1 MNKLKLGIPK
11 GSLEA
16 NTVDLFKRAGWHIT
30 YDSRSYFPDIDDEEI
45 SCTLV
50 RAQEMSRYVD
60 DGTLDLGLTGQ
71 DWIIENESDVVAVQD
86 LIYSKTS
93 MRQARWVLV
102 VREDSPIRSIE
113 EMEGK
118 KVSTELVNFTKSYF
132 AKRNINVHVE
142 FSWGATEA
150 KVVEGLVDAI
160 VEVTETGST
169 IRANKLRIVEELMRT
184 NTKLIANR
192 EAWKDPWKRQ
202 KIEQIR
208 MLLNGSLQA
217 MGKVGLKM
225 NVTRTESRAVGA
237 PASLA
242 EGADDLQP
250 PFGRLACRGDH
261 RECQRRP
268 GSDPPSQGCG
278 GRGDHRVSV
287 EQGYLRGEGHAKG
300 EDPEKDHR
308 DGCIG

>member
-1 MNKLKLGIPK
+1 MSKLKLGIPK

-16 NTVDLFKRAGWHIT
+16 NTVDLFKHAGWRIT

-45 SCTLV
+45 SCILV
-50 RAQEMSRYVD
+50 RAQEMSRYVA
-60 DGTLDLGLTGQ
+60 DGTIDLGLTGQ

-93 MRQARWVLV
+93 TKQARWVLV

-113 EMEGK
+113 DMEGK
-118 KVSTELVNFTKSYF
+118 RVSTELVNFTKRYF
-132 AKRNINVHVE
+132 AERNIKVQVE

-169 IRANKLRIVEELMRT
+169 IRANKLKIIHELMKT
-184 NTKLIANR
+184 NTKLIANHG
-192 EAWKDPWKRQ
+192 AWADPWKRQ

-208 MLLNGSLQA
+208 LLLNGSLQA

-225 NVTRTESRAVGA
+225 NVARENLGRLVILLPSLKAPTISSLHSADWLAVETIVGSSVVRDLIPLLKGA
-237 PASLA
+237 GA
-242 EGADDLQP
+242 EGIIEYPLNK
-250 PFGRLACRGDH
+250 
-261 RECQRRP
+261 
-268 GSDPPSQGCG
+268 
-278 GRGDHRVSV
+278 V
-287 EQGYLRGEGHAKG
+287 
-300 EDPEKDHR
+300 
-308 DGCIG
+308 I

>member
-1 MNKLKLGIPK
+1 MNKLKVGIPK

-86 LIYSKTS
+86 LVYSKTS

-102 VREDSPIRSIE
+102 VREDSPIRSVE
-113 EMEGK
+113 ELEGK
-118 KVSTELVNFTKSYF
+118 KVSTELVNFTKNYF
-132 AKRNINVHVE
+132 AKRKINVHVE

-184 NTKLIANR
+184 NTQLIANR

-225 NVTRTESRAVGA
+225 NVTRQNLERLVAVLPSLKA
-237 PASLA
+237 PTISSLHSEEWLAVETIVSASVVRDLIPLLKDAGA
-242 EGADDLQP
+242 EGIIEYPL
-250 PFGRLACRGDH
+250 
-261 RECQRRP
+261 
-268 GSDPPSQGCG
+268 SK
-278 GRGDHRVSV
+278 V
-287 EQGYLRGEGHAKG
+287 
-300 EDPEKDHR
+300 
-308 DGCIG
+308 I